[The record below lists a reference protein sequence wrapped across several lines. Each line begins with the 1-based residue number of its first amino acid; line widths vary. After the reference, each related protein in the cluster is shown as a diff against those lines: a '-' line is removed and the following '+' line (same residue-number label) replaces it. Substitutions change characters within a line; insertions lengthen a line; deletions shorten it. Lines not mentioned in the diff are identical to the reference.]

1 MALGVIVNRIL
12 SQSYTEKTLRAAEIN
27 MRIQMINFLKYTFT
41 LFLITITLIGCNE
54 SKSEAKQEMKNIMND
69 NNPNYQTATFGS
81 GCFWCT
87 EAIFERVNGVVSV
100 ISGYSG
106 GTVEDPTYKEVCDG
120 TTGHAEC
127 TQITFDSSVVSYDEL
142 LEIFWKTHDPTTLN
156 RQGNDVGTQYRSVI
170 FYHNDEQK
178 QKAEFYKNKLTDE
191 NIWDK
196 PIVTEITKFEKFYP
210 AEDYHQEYYDNNP
223 NQGYCS
229 FVITPKVEKFEKI
242 FKDKLKK

>member
-1 MALGVIVNRIL
+1 
-12 SQSYTEKTLRAAEIN
+12 
-27 MRIQMINFLKYTFT
+27 MINILKYTFT
-41 LFLITITLIGCNE
+41 IFIITLTSLGCNE
-54 SKSEAKQEMKNIMND
+54 SKSEAKQEMKNIMN
-69 NNPNYQTATFGS
+69 NKNPKLETATFGS

-100 ISGYSG
+100 VSGYSG
-106 GTVEDPTYKEVCDG
+106 GTVEDPSYKEVCDG

-127 TQITFDSSVVSYDEL
+127 TQITFDSTIVSYDEL

-156 RQGNDVGTQYRSVI
+156 RQGNDFGTQYRSVI
-170 FYHNDEQK
+170 FYHSDEQK
-178 QKAEFYKNKLTDE
+178 QKAEFYKNKLTAE
-191 NIWDK
+191 KIWDK
-196 PIVTEITKFEKFYP
+196 PIVTEITKLDKFYR
-210 AEDYHQEYYDNNP
+210 AEEYHQEYYDNNP